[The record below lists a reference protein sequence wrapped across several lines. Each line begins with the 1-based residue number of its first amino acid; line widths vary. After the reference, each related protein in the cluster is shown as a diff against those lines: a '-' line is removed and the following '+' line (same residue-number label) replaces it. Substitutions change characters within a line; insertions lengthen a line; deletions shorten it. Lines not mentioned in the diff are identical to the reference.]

1 MRSRLIVI
9 ALIITIFNS
18 KFSLGQHQNDTTK
31 DYGSLMINICYTNND
46 LEYITES
53 TEKIP
58 TLFSNISYFHKSGFY
73 AGFGYSSYFSN
84 EIQSQE
90 YDLNGG
96 YQKYFENGFDVD
108 LSYNWHKFNGDS
120 LLEGLNYNH
129 SASLMFGWEVE
140 KFYFSSEL
148 LYTNGKTNNFF
159 FDVGISRYFQIE
171 KIFTKNDVIMISPTL
186 SISFGTDNWLYD
198 DMTYNEK
205 LLTLNDLKSAGYNS
219 ESFTYEGFDIFIPI
233 SYGINK
239 TFFTFSWLY
248 KIPGNKYDYLGWQK
262 QSGIMFSL
270 TYFLEFKK

>member
-1 MRSRLIVI
+1 
-9 ALIITIFNS
+9 
-18 KFSLGQHQNDTTK
+18 
-31 DYGSLMINICYTNND
+31 MINICYTNND

-58 TLFSNISYFHKSGFY
+58 TLFSNISYLHKSGFY
-73 AGFGYSSYFSN
+73 TGFGYSSYFNN

-96 YQKYFENGFDVD
+96 YQKYFDNGFDVD

-120 LLEGLNYNH
+120 LLEGLNYDH
-129 SASLMFGWEVE
+129 SGSMMLGWEIE

-148 LYTNGKTNNFF
+148 LYTKGKSNNFF
-159 FDVGISRYFQIE
+159 FDIGISRYFQIE
-171 KIFTKNDVIMISPTL
+171 KLFTKNDLLMISPTL
-186 SISFGTDNWLYD
+186 SVSFGTDNWLYD
-198 DMTYNEK
+198 DMTYDEK
-205 LLTLNDLKSAGYNS
+205 MLTLNDLGSAGYS
-219 ESFTYEGFDIFIPI
+219 GESFSYEGFDIFIPI
-233 SYGINK
+233 SYGIKN

-248 KIPGNKYDYLGWQK
+248 KIPGNKYEYLGWQK